1 MNIAVYVRVSTQR
14 QAQAQTIE
22 QQLDS
27 LQKHHEAQGWPWQ
40 EENIFRD
47 DGYSGAKLR
56 RPGLDRLREQAGRAA
71 FDKVILTAP
80 DRLARNYVH
89 QMLLIEE
96 FERGGCQVEFVDR
109 PMSHDPHD
117 QLLLQIRGAVSE
129 YERSLIAE
137 RMRRGRRQK
146 YLAGGLLPWTRA
158 PYGYRI
164 DPARPRDPAG
174 VRLEATEAAIVAEL
188 FSTYLQEGKSLK
200 AETQRLTKLSVPSP
214 AGKPRWNQ
222 ASIRGILTNPV
233 YAGTVYIGRSRPTEA
248 RGRHSALVPI
258 GRGRGGHVQ
267 TDQEEWTAVTQVPA
281 IISQEQ
287 FDLVQAKL
295 AHNQQFARR
304 NNTAYPY
311 LLRAMVSCGT
321 CRLGCIGRSSR
332 GGYAYYVC
340 VGKSHGTISHRDEK
354 CTARSVPVEQ
364 LDELV
369 WQDVCEMLLHPD
381 AIATALY
388 RAQGGQWLPQE
399 LQARRENLSKAR
411 VSLEQQMERL
421 TDAYLANV
429 LQLEEFK
436 RRKQELE
443 QRLSVI
449 AEQKRQLEASVG
461 RHDQLAGMV
470 QSIEAF
476 CQRVQQGISEA
487 TFEQKRQLIELLIDR
502 VVVTDEEVE
511 IRYVI
516 PTSPKGETLRFCHLR
531 LDYFDVPM
539 GALQVQKPLRAHL
552 VRGQAGD
559 AVDDL
564 LGTLEPV
571 GDAPTNDEDLSGAC
585 PLLFKE
591 RSEQRGRPDPSFLH
605 TPMSLVPGVALLPFV
620 GFGLGIGEEGMDVVP
635 ERWMILFD
643 DQDVVPPKAGH
654 ISTKGTLGMQG
665 IRRHNAIFAQCRT
678 QPGSVLISLCLSS
691 TARWASTSPLSGSY
705 QETTCTAG

>member
-1 MNIAVYVRVSTQR
+1 MPSADGIEHINLSCKPTHQYGSPPLRSWEASRISMNIAVYVRVSTQR

-27 LQKHHEAQGWPWQ
+27 LQKYHESQGWPWN

-56 RPGLDRLREQAGRAA
+56 RPGLDRLREQVGRAA
-71 FDKVILTAP
+71 FEKVVITAP

-96 FERGGCQVEFVDR
+96 FEKSGCQVEFVDR
-109 PMSHDPHD
+109 PMSRDPHD

-158 PYGYRI
+158 PYGYRV

-174 VRLEATEAAIVAEL
+174 VRLEPTEAAIVAEL

-200 AETQRLTKLSVPSP
+200 AETQRLTNLSVSSP
-214 AGKPRWNQ
+214 AGKSRWNQ
-222 ASIRGILTNPV
+222 ATVRGILTNPV
-233 YAGTVYIGRSRPTEA
+233 YSGTVYIGRSRPTEA
-248 RGRHSALVPI
+248 HGRHSALVPI

-267 TDQEEWTAVTQVPA
+267 TGQEDWTAVTQVPA

-287 FDLVQAKL
+287 FDLVQTKL

-321 CRLGCIGRSSR
+321 CRLGCNGRSSR

-354 CTARSVPVEQ
+354 CSARSIPVEQ

-369 WQDVCEMLLHPD
+369 WQDVCEMLMHPD
-381 AIATALY
+381 QIATALY

-399 LQARRENLSKAR
+399 LQARRENLRKAR

-429 LQLEEFK
+429 LQLDEYK
-436 RRKQELE
+436 RRRQELE

-449 AEQKRQLEASVG
+449 AEQKRQLEANVG
-461 RHDQLAGMV
+461 HHDQLAGMA

-476 CQRVQQGISEA
+476 CQRVQQGIGEA
-487 TFEQKRQLIELLIDR
+487 TFEQKRQLIELLVDR
-502 VVVTDEEVE
+502 VIVTSEEVE
-511 IRYVI
+511 IRYAI
-516 PTSPKGETLRFCHLR
+516 PTSPKGETVRFCHLR
-531 LDYFDVPM
+531 LDYFHRPM
-539 GALQVQKPLRAHL
+539 VADQLKEPSGRTLLSAQS
-552 VRGQAGD
+552 GQP
-559 AVDDL
+559 VDDL
-564 LGTLEPV
+564 HAAFFRSPALSLQSKHLP
-571 GDAPTNDEDLSGAC
+571 DLS
-585 PLLFKE
+585 PFSIEILIQIR
-591 RSEQRGRPDPSFLH
+591 RSEL
-605 TPMSLVPGVALLPFV
+605 
-620 GFGLGIGEEGMDVVP
+620 
-635 ERWMILFD
+635 
-643 DQDVVPPKAGH
+643 
-654 ISTKGTLGMQG
+654 
-665 IRRHNAIFAQCRT
+665 
-678 QPGSVLISLCLSS
+678 
-691 TARWASTSPLSGSY
+691 
-705 QETTCTAG
+705 